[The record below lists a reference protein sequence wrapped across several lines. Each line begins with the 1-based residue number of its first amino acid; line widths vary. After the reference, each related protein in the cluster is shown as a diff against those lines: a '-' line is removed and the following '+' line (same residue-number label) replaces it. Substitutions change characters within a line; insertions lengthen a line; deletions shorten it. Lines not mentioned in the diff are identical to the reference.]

1 MKKYIQSFRQYKLI
15 ESQDKLVDYDD
26 KVEDNNKQS
35 SETVENTIQQLNDF
49 KTKRTALERLI
60 MNNRGEESKD
70 ISKNIDDIVED
81 KKMGK
86 NPFLSMYVTI
96 LTKDRKV
103 LDLQDKLDYFNK
115 LEKERLS
122 DINATKNLSDASDR
136 EEQKQK
142 LEQQIE
148 DIKEKV
154 RDMKKDIDEL
164 EAEISK
170 DKSNLDKH
178 MKDIKR
184 ERERDLKDTQ
194 RRMK

>member
-164 EAEISK
+164 ESEISK